1 MGEIILKINGLG
13 FSYDGN
19 RVLNGLDLEIE
30 KGSFVSVLGPNGSG
44 KSTLINLLSK
54 VLKGHEGS
62 IKLFG
67 RDIKKLSSRDTAGFV
82 AVVPQYSNP
91 GFDFTVREMVLM
103 GRYAHILRFG
113 SEKKPDIAAAEN
125 AMDKTKVLEFANKKF
140 HELSGGEK
148 QRVVIAQALAQDAP
162 LILLDEPTSH
172 LDINFQIEIMDL
184 FFRLNR
190 DEKKT
195 VIGVFHD
202 INLAAN
208 YSKSAVFLKQGR
220 VFAQG
225 DIKSVITR
233 ENIKSVF
240 KSEVF
245 VSKNPFT
252 GKTYISPMFLNEA
265 AAARD
270 ILGSVK
276 TPGTFTSQVKRV
288 HVIGGGGEASPVLTM
303 LYNLGFFVSCGVVNN
318 FDTDLDTA
326 EVLQIPYVS
335 EAPFSPIS
343 LHSQNSN
350 LDFIRGSD
358 VVVLPEVAF
367 GHGNFSN
374 LVSVKEAL
382 EMGKKV
388 ILLNSKNF
396 KTRDYT
402 GGKAARVYEKLL
414 EKGAIV
420 ADNISEIPHLL

>member
-1 MGEIILKINGLG
+1 
-13 FSYDGN
+13 
-19 RVLNGLDLEIE
+19 
-30 KGSFVSVLGPNGSG
+30 
-44 KSTLINLLSK
+44 
-54 VLKGHEGS
+54 
-62 IKLFG
+62 
-67 RDIKKLSSRDTAGFV
+67 
-82 AVVPQYSNP
+82 
-91 GFDFTVREMVLM
+91 
-103 GRYAHILRFG
+103 
-113 SEKKPDIAAAEN
+113 
-125 AMDKTKVLEFANKKF
+125 
-140 HELSGGEK
+140 
-148 QRVVIAQALAQDAP
+148 
-162 LILLDEPTSH
+162 
-172 LDINFQIEIMDL
+172 
-184 FFRLNR
+184 
-190 DEKKT
+190 
-195 VIGVFHD
+195 
-202 INLAAN
+202 
-208 YSKSAVFLKQGR
+208 
-220 VFAQG
+220 
-225 DIKSVITR
+225 
-233 ENIKSVF
+233 
-240 KSEVF
+240 
-245 VSKNPFT
+245 
-252 GKTYISPMFLNEA
+252 
-265 AAARD
+265 
-270 ILGSVK
+270 
-276 TPGTFTSQVKRV
+276 V